1 MLEFTNKWSDLI
13 IKNSDKK
20 EIILNKE
27 TFEVL
32 LDWFDVTFPWE
43 YEKSWILLEVKE
55 YNEKLFY
62 SFQNEWNH
70 IVIITHDNFEL
81 KEEILTF
88 FWDVDI
94 LIIIWTKD
102 AAKVFENIE
111 AKMVIPFWEGKEIFL
126 NTLWQH
132 KEEEESFKL
141 KSELDWETTEFVN
154 LK

>member
-1 MLEFTNKWSDLI
+1 MLEFSNKWSEFVV
-13 IKNSDKK
+13 KNSDKK

-27 TFEVL
+27 TFNVM
-32 LDWFDVTFPWE
+32 LDGFDVTFPWE
-43 YEKSWILLEVKE
+43 YEKSGVLLEVKE
-55 YNEKLFY
+55 YGEKLFY
-62 SFQNEWNH
+62 SFQNEGNH
-70 IVIITHDNFEL
+70 IVIINYDTFEL

-88 FWDVDI
+88 FWDVDV

-111 AKMVIPFWEGKEIFL
+111 AKMVIPYGEWKDIFL

-132 KEEEESFKL
+132 KEEEESYKL
-141 KSELDWETTEFVN
+141 KVELNWETTEFLN